1 VRLPKCELGVRWR
14 LILPPF
20 SAKFGFDCVLG
31 SCSKVALEGPL
42 KKAEWWYCS
51 CGTDSDRI
59 GPPSMMELSG
69 EAFSE
74 LPWQSDV
81 SLMPETELAL
91 VVADDSVEAGC

>member
-1 VRLPKCELGVRWR
+1 
-14 LILPPF
+14 
-20 SAKFGFDCVLG
+20 
-31 SCSKVALEGPL
+31 
-42 KKAEWWYCS
+42 
-51 CGTDSDRI
+51 
-59 GPPSMMELSG
+59 MMELSG